1 MELSEVLTITALSV
15 TTAGLL
21 LATYQTYLG
30 RKSLNAAKTS
40 IDLATRTR
48 SIEIL
53 PKAGWVIN
61 VMVRLEIWRSN
72 LESDVGQMK
81 IALKNPELAVLKDV
95 AAGGLKTPKGLV
107 NKSTYEH
114 APSWLSVLLVT
125 GAQYYFSV
133 KVAMPLLWDEEKDEP
148 HPLGIQYLM
157 QDTQDC
163 ITQLNSLLGYIR
175 DMVPEVYLRSPASLN
190 DEDFLGA

>member
-1 MELSEVLTITALSV
+1 
-15 TTAGLL
+15 
-21 LATYQTYLG
+21 
-30 RKSLNAAKTS
+30 
-40 IDLATRTR
+40 
-48 SIEIL
+48 
-53 PKAGWVIN
+53 
-61 VMVRLEIWRSN
+61 
-72 LESDVGQMK
+72 
-81 IALKNPELAVLKDV
+81 
-95 AAGGLKTPKGLV
+95 
-107 NKSTYEH
+107 
-114 APSWLSVLLVT
+114 
-125 GAQYYFSV
+125 V